1 MMAEYV
7 ERGAIIKRLEV
18 TPILK
23 YGIPTYVRDG
33 VIDLVEKQPTADV
46 VEVKHGRWLINTDG
60 YYPYCSECRNEPK
73 GGHMT
78 DYCPNCGAKM
88 DGESE

>member
-1 MMAEYV
+1 MIKKVEY
-7 ERGAIIKRLEV
+7 IKRLEV

-46 VEVKHGRWLINTDG
+46 VEVSPELRKAVELLRKEYEKAKNNPIVRDPLAYALYQVWKMADAKGR
-60 YYPYCSECRNEPK
+60 
-73 GGHMT
+73 
-78 DYCPNCGAKM
+78 
-88 DGESE
+88 